1 LIDKKFTGYKERF
14 DMDYFTRAIY
24 DISGVW
30 TRDLQ
35 DVLLRGNIP
44 DINSTASLVREKL
57 F

>member
-1 LIDKKFTGYKERF
+1 
-14 DMDYFTRAIY
+14 MDYFTRAIH